1 MLAILLALAA
11 PSFRT
16 MVVNSKVSGLG
27 NEFVLGLSYARAEAI
42 QRNKCVTMCVAND
55 IAAAEP
61 TCIATAGEWN
71 AGWIVFSNPK
81 CDSVAPDG
89 TAELLKAYV
98 GDASGPSLTST
109 APRTILFD
117 SRGRASLASP
127 ASLSVAPAGESA
139 TKMVCVDLM
148 GRTRMGNVGSISCD
162 GSNRN

>member
-1 MLAILLALAA
+1 MLAILLSLAA

-16 MVVNSKVSGLG
+16 LVLGSKVSGLG
-27 NEFVLGLSYARAEAI
+27 NEFVLGLGYARAEAI
-42 QRNKCVTMCVAND
+42 ERNKCVTICVAND
-55 IAAAEP
+55 ITAAAP

-81 CDSVAPDG
+81 CDSVATDS

-98 GDASGPSLTST
+98 GDTGGPSLTST

-117 SRGRASLASP
+117 SRGRASLAAP
-127 ASLSVAPAGESA
+127 ASLTVAPAGASA
-139 TKMVCVDLM
+139 TKMVCVDMM